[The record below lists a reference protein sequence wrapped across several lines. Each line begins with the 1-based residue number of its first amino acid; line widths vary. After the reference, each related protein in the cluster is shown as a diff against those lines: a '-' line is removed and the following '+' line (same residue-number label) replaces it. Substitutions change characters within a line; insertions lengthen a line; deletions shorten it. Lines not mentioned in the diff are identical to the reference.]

1 MGLFGDD
8 FEQTVKRFEGYA
20 PRASW
25 DYKQHSNGWGTR
37 ARYPGEAIDQAEAQR
52 RLDEELSK
60 AHGAVRSFAPNLDA
74 GTTKALTDLTFNAGT
89 KWQTSGLGAAIKAGD
104 LDKARNLYQQY
115 VKAGGE
121 TLPGLVERRKVGAS
135 WIGTGGIPSTDGQS
149 GMRQPYPWMGLPWP
163 QGEGDVGAQ
172 PTGPMI
178 TPRGGAQGFFDAA
191 MPAET
196 APEMQAPPMP
206 PPQGARGPM
215 VAGNV
220 SRETPS
226 EQGPNFI
233 QRLSQ
238 DPLFMGGLMMAL
250 DGANGGSG
258 ITGFTKGAGSASGI
272 QEAYMRNLQLQKKA
286 QQEKALRETL
296 ASGQMGDVPRPLLAL
311 AQATNDPSLIGQF
324 LARDPLDSQHKRLQ
338 NEVLQRNLNA
348 PPDDGSK
355 LIEVGGSIVRVSRD
369 GKATP
374 VYGSD
379 PTTQRRQQLIAAKID
394 PETPTSKI
402 FIATGKMPR
411 EDQQPLTAGDKKAI
425 LEADSNVMSTQ
436 NVLTLLKEAEEL
448 NPKTNTG
455 WTAGI
460 RASIGNNLPDW
471 LVPDAISS
479 KESSK
484 ATTNFENLTVGQALS
499 QLKSTFGA
507 APTEG
512 ERKILMDLQGSVNQP
527 VEVRKDILR
536 RAKMMAEKRLSEQQ
550 GIADGLRGGTFYKQ
564 GGGVKPPTATGPA
577 ATTAPAPAAV
587 LSEARAAI
595 QRGAPREA
603 VLQRLRDNG
612 IDPAGL

>member
-1 MGLFGDD
+1 MWDTRPLTERYNNPGALEFQPWMEKYGAKVGPNGRYAAFETPDAGYGVMSKVLDTYQNKHGLNTVAGIVNRWAPANVDNNSTSTYTQKVASALGID
-8 FEQTVKRFEGYA
+8 PHAPLSPEQRPALMRAMASYESGRAA
-20 PRASW
+20 P
-25 DYKQHSNGWGTR
+25 
-37 ARYPGEAIDQAEAQR
+37 
-52 RLDEELSK
+52 
-60 AHGAVRSFAPNLDA
+60 APNGLSASPNGPQTMRNPWNGLYWPTDSS
-74 GTTKALTDLTFNAGT
+74 GTA
-89 KWQTSGLGAAIKAGD
+89 QTGELNPGMTPGSLLATRLGALGMFDQVLPDGMAVA
-104 LDKARNLYQQY
+104 QQ
-115 VKAGGE
+115 
-121 TLPGLVERRKVGAS
+121 
-135 WIGTGGIPSTDGQS
+135 
-149 GMRQPYPWMGLPWP
+149 
-163 QGEGDVGAQ
+163 
-172 PTGPMI
+172 
-178 TPRGGAQGFFDAA
+178 
-191 MPAET
+191 
-196 APEMQAPPMP
+196 P
-206 PPQGARGPM
+206 PPDTGRGI

-220 SRETPS
+220 PRETPS
-226 EQGPNFI
+226 ESKPSLLDTI
-233 QRLSQ
+233 LQRAQNPGFQS
-238 DPLFMGGLMMAL
+238 GMMMFL
-250 DGANGGSG
+250 DAARGGSG
-258 ITGFTKGAGSASGI
+258 IDGYRAGVAGGASM
-272 QEAYMRNLQLQKKA
+272 QETMMKDMALKQKA
-286 QQEKALRETL
+286 AQEKALT
-296 ASGQMGDVPRPLLAL
+296 ALLNDPVALKDAPKGLVAL
-311 AQATNDPSLIGQF
+311 AQATKNPALLGQF

-603 VLQRLRDNG
+603 VLQRLRENG